1 MDMISI
7 QLQDISGNWRTYQ
20 VTQNN
25 SLLIIQAMRSLK
37 EQFPERRVRAV
48 DGNER
53 LVDIL

>member
-25 SLLIIQAMRSLK
+25 SLLIIQAMLSLK